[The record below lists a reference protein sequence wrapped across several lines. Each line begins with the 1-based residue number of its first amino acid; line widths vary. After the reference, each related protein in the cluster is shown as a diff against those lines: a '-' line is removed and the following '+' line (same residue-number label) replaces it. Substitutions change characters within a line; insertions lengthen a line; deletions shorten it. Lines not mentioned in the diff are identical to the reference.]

1 MRTDGH
7 DVVYIAERAVDP
19 GDAAILAEAHAARR
33 VLISKDHDI
42 GALVFRDGAPHAG
55 VVLLDDLGD
64 VTAETKLLL
73 AVLTSFGAALLQGA
87 FVRSSRDGSQIV
99 SG

>member
-19 GDAAILAEAHAARR
+19 GDAAILAEAHADRR
-33 VLISKDHDI
+33 VLITKDHDI

-55 VVLLDDLGD
+55 VVLIDDLGD
-64 VTAETKLLL
+64 VAAETRLLRE
-73 AVLTSFGAALLQGA
+73 VLTSLGDALLQRA
-87 FVRSSRDGSQIV
+87 FVRFSRNGSQIV